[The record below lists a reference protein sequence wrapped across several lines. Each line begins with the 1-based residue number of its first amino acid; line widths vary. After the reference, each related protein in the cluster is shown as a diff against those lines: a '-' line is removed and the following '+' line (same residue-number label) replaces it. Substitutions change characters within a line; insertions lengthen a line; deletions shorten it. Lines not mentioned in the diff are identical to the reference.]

1 MCRRTGRWRSG
12 SDGGRIKKW
21 NRLILESLCR
31 SSWWGW
37 LCWACVWPLPRPL
50 ENKIDPLIKRFD
62 EQKGIID
69 SYVQR
74 ERDWKKNK
82 ILLGKEI
89 AALEK
94 KLNKKGN
101 HE

>member
-1 MCRRTGRWRSG
+1 MN
-12 SDGGRIKKW
+12 KKE
-21 NRLILESLCR
+21 LSIHT
-31 SSWWGW
+31 
-37 LCWACVWPLPRPL
+37 
-50 ENKIDPLIKRFD
+50 FT
-62 EQKGIID
+62 
-69 SYVQR
+69 

-89 AALEK
+89 ASLEK

>member
-1 MCRRTGRWRSG
+1 M
-12 SDGGRIKKW
+12 SDENNFSI
-21 NRLILESLCR
+21 ED
-31 SSWWGW
+31 
-37 LCWACVWPLPRPL
+37 L
-50 ENKIDPLIKRFD
+50 ENKINLLIKRFD

-69 SYVQR
+69 LYVQR

-82 ILLGKEI
+82 ILLGKEV
-89 AALEK
+89 ATLEK

>member
-1 MCRRTGRWRSG
+1 M
-12 SDGGRIKKW
+12 SDENNFSIED
-21 NRLILESLCR
+21 LEK
-31 SSWWGW
+31 
-37 LCWACVWPLPRPL
+37 
-50 ENKIDPLIKRFD
+50 KIDLLIKRFD

-69 SYVQR
+69 SYVHR

-82 ILLGKEI
+82 ILLSKEI

-94 KLNKKGN
+94 KLYKKGS

>member
-1 MCRRTGRWRSG
+1 M
-12 SDGGRIKKW
+12 SDENNFSIED
-21 NRLILESLCR
+21 LEK
-31 SSWWGW
+31 
-37 LCWACVWPLPRPL
+37 
-50 ENKIDPLIKRFD
+50 KIDLLIKRFD

-69 SYVQR
+69 SYVHR

-82 ILLGKEI
+82 ILLSKEI

-94 KLNKKGN
+94 KLNKKDS

>member
-1 MCRRTGRWRSG
+1 M
-12 SDGGRIKKW
+12 SDE
-21 NRLILESLCR
+21 NNFSVED
-31 SSWWGW
+31 
-37 LCWACVWPLPRPL
+37 L
-50 ENKIDPLIKRFD
+50 ENKIDLLIKRFD

-89 AALEK
+89 AASEK

>member
-1 MCRRTGRWRSG
+1 M
-12 SDGGRIKKW
+12 SDENNFSI
-21 NRLILESLCR
+21 ED
-31 SSWWGW
+31 
-37 LCWACVWPLPRPL
+37 L
-50 ENKIDPLIKRFD
+50 ENKIDLLVKRFD

-89 AALEK
+89 AVLEK

>member
-1 MCRRTGRWRSG
+1 M
-12 SDGGRIKKW
+12 SDE
-21 NRLILESLCR
+21 NNFSVED
-31 SSWWGW
+31 
-37 LCWACVWPLPRPL
+37 L
-50 ENKIDPLIKRFD
+50 ENKIDLLIKRFD

-82 ILLGKEI
+82 ILLSKEI
-89 AALEK
+89 STLEK

>member
-1 MCRRTGRWRSG
+1 M
-12 SDGGRIKKW
+12 SDENNFSIED
-21 NRLILESLCR
+21 LEK
-31 SSWWGW
+31 
-37 LCWACVWPLPRPL
+37 
-50 ENKIDPLIKRFD
+50 KIDLLIKRFD

-69 SYVQR
+69 SYVQK

>member
-1 MCRRTGRWRSG
+1 MTEKNYS
-12 SDGGRIKKW
+12 SLEDLEQRID
-21 NRLILESLCR
+21 L
-31 SSWWGW
+31 
-37 LCWACVWPLPRPL
+37 
-50 ENKIDPLIKRFD
+50 LIKRFE
-62 EQKGIID
+62 EQRGIID

>member
-1 MCRRTGRWRSG
+1 M
-12 SDGGRIKKW
+12 SD
-21 NRLILESLCR
+21 
-31 SSWWGW
+31 
-37 LCWACVWPLPRPL
+37 
-50 ENKIDPLIKRFD
+50 ENNFSIEDLGKKIDLLIKRFD

-94 KLNKKGN
+94 KLNKKGS

>member
-1 MCRRTGRWRSG
+1 M
-12 SDGGRIKKW
+12 SD
-21 NRLILESLCR
+21 
-31 SSWWGW
+31 
-37 LCWACVWPLPRPL
+37 
-50 ENKIDPLIKRFD
+50 ENNFSIEDLGKKIDLLIKRFD

-82 ILLGKEI
+82 IFLGKEI

>member
-1 MCRRTGRWRSG
+1 M
-12 SDGGRIKKW
+12 SDE
-21 NRLILESLCR
+21 NNFLIQD
-31 SSWWGW
+31 
-37 LCWACVWPLPRPL
+37 L
-50 ENKIDPLIKRFD
+50 ENKIDLLIKRFN

-69 SYVQR
+69 SYVLR